1 MKVKRFT
8 RVDDL
13 ADAVVSELEAAVT
26 RNPKAVIGWPSGRTT
41 VPILRSLA
49 RQEPRFSLAGATV
62 AMMDDYALP
71 TADGFRNADPD
82 AHCSCQHW
90 VDAELVPA
98 LSRWGAPTVLIP
110 DAADPASFEN
120 QLDSLGGVDLFLVGV
135 GSSDA
140 HIAFNPPGT
149 PADSRTRVIELA
161 QTTRRDNLSTFP
173 DFRNLDEVPTHGVT
187 VGLATITGARKVLGI
202 AHGAGKAQIARKVI
216 EADGFTTGLP
226 ATAFYLNSTT
236 EFLVAAL
243 DEEEK
248 A

>member
-1 MKVKRFT
+1 MEVRRFT
-8 RVDDL
+8 RVEEL
-13 ADAVVSELEAAVT
+13 ADAVVAELEAVVT
-26 RNPKAVIGWPSGRTT
+26 RNPMAVIGWPSGRTT
-41 VPILRSLA
+41 VPVLRALA

-71 TADGFRNADPD
+71 TADGFCNANPD

-98 LSRWGAPTVLIP
+98 LSRWGAPAVLIP
-110 DAADPASFEN
+110 DAADPASYETT
-120 QLDSLGGVDLFLVGV
+120 LDSLGGVDLFLVGV

-149 PADSRTRVIELA
+149 ASDSRTRVIKLA
-161 QTTRRDNLSTFP
+161 ETTRQDNLSTFP
-173 DFRNLDEVPTHGVT
+173 DFRSLTEVPTHGVT
-187 VGLATITGARKVLGI
+187 VGLATITGARKVLAI
-202 AHGAGKAQIARKVI
+202 AHGPGKARIARTVI
-216 EADGFTTGLP
+216 DAGGFTTSLP
-226 ATAFYLNSTT
+226 ATAFYLNPAT

-243 DEEEK
+243 DEEEQ